1 MARALSA
8 EDVEDFQDR
17 LCDAAERIFADH
29 GLEAITMRALAAQM
43 GVSAMTPY
51 RYFRDKDAIIAA
63 VRARA
68 FNRHADALEAAYARP
83 GDWQERSAAV
93 GEAYL
98 RFALENPEAY
108 KLMFDI
114 KGAGAF
120 DYPELAAAGARSL
133 RTMTHHLEAM
143 IAAGELT
150 GDPNLIGHM
159 FWSALHG
166 AVLLELA
173 GILAA
178 PMDARRISEEV
189 TQTLWRGLRRP

>member
-1 MARALSA
+1 VARALSA

-17 LCDAAERIFADH
+17 LCDAAERIFADY
-29 GLEAITMRALAAQM
+29 GLEAITMRALAAEM

-51 RYFRDKDAIIAA
+51 RYFKDKDAIIAA

-68 FNRHADALEAAYARP
+68 FNRHADALEAAYATA
-83 GDWQERSAAV
+83 GTLEERADAV

-114 KGAGAF
+114 KQAGAF
-120 DYPELAAAGARSL
+120 DYPELVAAGSRSQ
-133 RTMTHHLEAM
+133 RTMTRHVEAM
-143 IAAGELT
+143 IEAGHVT
-150 GDPNLIGHM
+150 GDPLLIGHM

-166 AVLLELA
+166 AVLLQLA
-173 GILAA
+173 GMLA
-178 PMDARRISEEV
+178 PPLDARKIASEV
-189 TQTLWRGLRRP
+189 TETLWRGLQRP